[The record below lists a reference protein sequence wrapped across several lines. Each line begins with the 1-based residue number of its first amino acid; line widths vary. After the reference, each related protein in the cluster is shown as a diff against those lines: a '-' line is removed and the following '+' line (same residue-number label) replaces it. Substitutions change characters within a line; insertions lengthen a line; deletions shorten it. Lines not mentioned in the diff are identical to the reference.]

1 MAADRSTGQTAT
13 FAFTLPISC
22 QICLGKVK
30 QPVVCPN
37 QHVFCQQ
44 CMDVW
49 LMHNQQC
56 PTCRVEISINN
67 PCKRVLGGLSGG
79 EESSDRDSFST
90 KEVRKARL
98 DVIFNEY
105 EREIDRLQSV
115 VEDLHRKN
123 KCLQQQVPNHV
134 STSSAKAQKNKG
146 SDVDTLLQLTSKLQD
161 ATSTYEAVVRDM
173 AKLKEENSVLREKN
187 SDLSRM
193 NDQLRMELNK
203 RTPQKYGRYTVATL
217 EAKVAQ
223 YEKENAQLQRALE
236 RSDKYTEELEKQIEN
251 CKKKHSLQNEQRIC
265 KETSKF
271 KTPELDDKDKC
282 PTERKWNHRKL
293 DHSREHQVS
302 VSSGE
307 RRHLPDP
314 ELSPISQTLQFMRNP
329 AGGSNDLVPSWLRT
343 DQNWPE
349 AEPKQPEASPNR
361 QGGGDSFV
369 LEQPSPLT
377 PATHMRHLSI
387 GHNSESLSQN
397 RMDTDTSYTKEDRRA
412 EDHSHSRRSNNSDVN
427 VSSNQHRRN
436 YVANEVPARLP
447 SPAGQLDSSVTS
459 SGKARRKLNLGNDGE
474 KVKKSLFP
482 PREMD
487 KEDQTFSRY
496 ISQEVSR
503 DASNSSSTGSWTDKA
518 STSNNWADKAS
529 TSSNW
534 KQNRSV
540 IGGKKD
546 DLVLDTRDRS
556 GQFTNRPQSLS
567 SEQLTKNYNSLNEK
581 GKETSILP
589 GPSRPCTSASLN
601 GQDNMKKRGKSF
613 QWLAESPEGSDDED
627 REVASTTANQSL
639 LDLDITLTPNM
650 KDVYMMMK
658 QAERRVGERTQVDVD
673 SSKHLPTSHGARGI
687 AKDLDVHM
695 PQESSRQKTGTCFE
709 TKPKMPRSS
718 SAPVLEHTGSGRSI
732 SPKPDVKNERRRNMS
747 QLQSSSLWQ
756 SSSACGSTTN
766 NVDDYNQRGE
776 QEDKSY
782 TTDKDKLTRNRS
794 WDQEY
799 AGRHKEANA
808 ITHPWAFRDSSSS
821 FHTAEGDHT
830 FSRGRVTQ
838 EKTQVRVPE
847 IKKPMHPTMFECFGE
862 GPSSDRSTDSDVG
875 RSLSG
880 YSGLLDREN
889 EGENLRKRKP
899 RESYMYSASP
909 TKSPKWK

>member
-1 MAADRSTGQTAT
+1 M
-13 FAFTLPISC
+13 
-22 QICLGKVK
+22 
-30 QPVVCPN
+30 
-37 QHVFCQQ
+37 
-44 CMDVW
+44 
-49 LMHNQQC
+49 
-56 PTCRVEISINN
+56 
-67 PCKRVLGGLSGG
+67 SG
-79 EESSDRDSFST
+79 
-90 KEVRKARL
+90 
-98 DVIFNEY
+98 
-105 EREIDRLQSV
+105 
-115 VEDLHRKN
+115 
-123 KCLQQQVPNHV
+123 
-134 STSSAKAQKNKG
+134 AKPQKNKG

-223 YEKENAQLQRALE
+223 YEKENAQFHRALE
-236 RSDKYTEELEKQIEN
+236 RSDKYTEELEKRLQD

-271 KTPELDDKDKC
+271 KTPELDEEDKC
-282 PTERKWNHRKL
+282 PTERKWNQGKL
-293 DHSREHQVS
+293 DQSREHQVS
-302 VSSGE
+302 VSSSE

-314 ELSPISQTLQFMRNP
+314 ELSPISRTLQFMRNP

-361 QGGGDSFV
+361 QGNGDSFV

-387 GHNSESLSQN
+387 GHKSESLSQN
-397 RMDTDTSYTKEDRRA
+397 RMDTDTSYKNEDTYGKRTG
-412 EDHSHSRRSNNSDVN
+412 DHSHSSRSSNNSGIN
-427 VSSNQHRRN
+427 VSSNQHGGS
-436 YVANEVPARLP
+436 YVANDRPARLP
-447 SPAGQLDSSVTS
+447 SPVGQSEGSVTS

-474 KVKKSLFP
+474 RVKKSLFP
-482 PREMD
+482 PRETNT
-487 KEDQTFSRY
+487 EEQTFSRY
-496 ISQEVSR
+496 TSQEAR
-503 DASNSSSTGSWTDKA
+503 DASNSSSSTGSWTDKA
-518 STSNNWADKAS
+518 STSNNWTDKAS
-529 TSSNW
+529 TSNNW
-534 KQNRSV
+534 KQNRS
-540 IGGKKD
+540 GSSGKKD
-546 DLVLDTRDRS
+546 DLLLGSRDRS

-567 SEQLTKNYNSLNEK
+567 SEQLTKNYNGLNEK
-581 GKETSILP
+581 GRETSILQ
-589 GPSRPCTSASLN
+589 GPSRPSTSASLN
-601 GQDNMKKRGKSF
+601 GQEDTKKRGKSF

-658 QAERRVGERTQVDVD
+658 QAERRVGERREVCVDLSKQRP
-673 SSKHLPTSHGARGI
+673 SSHDGRGT
-687 AKDLDVHM
+687 AKDFDVGM
-695 PQESSRQKTGTCFE
+695 PQETSRQKTGTHFE
-709 TKPKMPRSS
+709 PKPKMPRSS
-718 SAPVLEHTGSGRSI
+718 SAPVLENTGSGGSI
-732 SPKPDVKNERRRNMS
+732 SQKPDVKNERRRNMS
-747 QLQSSSLWQ
+747 QLQSTSLWQ
-756 SSSACGSTTN
+756 SSSTCGSTTN
-766 NVDDYNQRGE
+766 NVQDYNQMVE
-776 QEDKSY
+776 QEDKTY

-794 WDQEY
+794 WDREY
-799 AGRHKEANA
+799 AGRHTEANA

-838 EKTQVRVPE
+838 GQTQVRVPE

-880 YSGLLDREN
+880 YSGVLDREN
-889 EGENLRKRKP
+889 EGENVRKRKP
-899 RESYMYSASP
+899 RESYLLASP
-909 TKSPKWK
+909 SKSPKWK

>member
-56 PTCRVEISINN
+56 PTCRVEISVNN

-123 KCLQQQVPNHV
+123 ECLKQQVPNQV
-134 STSSAKAQKNKG
+134 STSTAKAQKNKG

-173 AKLKEENSVLREKN
+173 GKLKEENSVLREKN
-187 SDLSRM
+187 SDLTRM

-251 CKKKHSLQNEQRIC
+251 CKKKHSLQNEQRTC

-282 PTERKWNHRKL
+282 PTERKWNQGKL

-302 VSSGE
+302 VSSSE
-307 RRHLPDP
+307 TRHLPDP
-314 ELSPISQTLQFMRNP
+314 ELSPISRTLQFMRHP

-349 AEPKQPEASPNR
+349 AEPKQPEASLNR
-361 QGGGDSFV
+361 QGNGDSFV

-387 GHNSESLSQN
+387 GHKSESLSQN
-397 RMDTDTSYTKEDRRA
+397 RMDTDTSHKNEDTYGKRTG
-412 EDHSHSRRSNNSDVN
+412 DHSHSSRSSNNSGIN
-427 VSSNQHRRN
+427 VSRNQHGGS
-436 YVANEVPARLP
+436 YVANDRPARLP
-447 SPAGQLDSSVTS
+447 SPVGQSDSSVTS

-474 KVKKSLFP
+474 RVKKSLFP
-482 PREMD
+482 PRETD

-496 ISQEVSR
+496 TSQEAR
-503 DASNSSSTGSWTDKA
+503 DASNSSSSTGSWTDKA
-518 STSNNWADKAS
+518 STSSSNNWTDKAS
-529 TSSNW
+529 TSSSW
-534 KQNRSV
+534 KQNRSG
-540 IGGKKD
+540 ISGKK
-546 DLVLDTRDRS
+546 DLVLDSRDRS

-581 GKETSILP
+581 GRETSILP
-589 GPSRPCTSASLN
+589 GPSRPSTSASLN
-601 GQDNMKKRGKSF
+601 GHDNMKKRGKSF
-613 QWLAESPEGSDDED
+613 QWLAESPKGSDDED

-658 QAERRVGERTQVDVD
+658 QAERRVGERREVGVV
-673 SSKHLPTSHGARGI
+673 SSEQLLSSHGAHGT
-687 AKDLDVHM
+687 AKDFDVHM
-695 PQESSRQKTGTCFE
+695 PQETSRQKTGTQFE
-709 TKPKMPRSS
+709 PKPKMPRSS
-718 SAPVLEHTGSGRSI
+718 SAPVLENTGSGGSI
-732 SPKPDVKNERRRNMS
+732 SQKPDVKNERRRNMS
-747 QLQSSSLWQ
+747 QSTLLWQ
-756 SSSACGSTTN
+756 SNSACGSTTN
-766 NVDDYNQRGE
+766 NVQDYNQRAE

-782 TTDKDKLTRNRS
+782 TTDKDKLTKNRS
-794 WDQEY
+794 WDREY

-808 ITHPWAFRDSSSS
+808 VTHPWAFRDSSSS

-838 EKTQVRVPE
+838 EKTQVRVPD

-862 GPSSDRSTDSDVG
+862 GGDRSTDSDVG
-875 RSLSG
+875 RSG
-880 YSGLLDREN
+880 CSGLLDREN